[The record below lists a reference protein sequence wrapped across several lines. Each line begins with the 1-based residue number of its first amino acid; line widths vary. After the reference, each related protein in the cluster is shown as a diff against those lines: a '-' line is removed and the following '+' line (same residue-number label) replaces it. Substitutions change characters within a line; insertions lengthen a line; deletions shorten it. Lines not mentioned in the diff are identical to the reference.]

1 MALTPEE
8 TAQLAALQAKA
19 LEPDGAPADVVE
31 TAGEVAAEVGAAVAE
46 AVADV
51 AETVAAVVAHEVGAA
66 HVGATVGAVAAA
78 EERAEEA
85 EQRAEDAEE
94 LADVAIAVVTEL
106 AVVPDAPAEVVELE
120 DDALEDVAE
129 ATAAEVVEELEEE
142 HHDAPERDE
151 LPAGVGP
158 KGHPWFKSRTLP
170 RPFSRKDA

>member
-19 LEPDGAPADVVE
+19 LEPDDAPADVVE

-66 HVGATVGAVAAA
+66 HSAATVVQVAAA
-78 EERAEEA
+78 EERAEE
-85 EQRAEDAEE
+85 AEE

-106 AVVPDAPAEVVELE
+106 AVAEPDEPAEVVALE
-120 DDALEDVAE
+120 PDALEDVAE
-129 ATAAEVVEELEEE
+129 TTAAEVVETLEDDHNEPE
-142 HHDAPERDE
+142 HDD
-151 LPAGVGP
+151 LPAGAGP